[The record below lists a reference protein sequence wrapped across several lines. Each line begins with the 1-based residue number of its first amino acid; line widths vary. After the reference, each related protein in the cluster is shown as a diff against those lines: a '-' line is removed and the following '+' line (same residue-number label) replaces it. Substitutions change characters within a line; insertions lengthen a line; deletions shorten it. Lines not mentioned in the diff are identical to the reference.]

1 MARIYT
7 TIRERLRNF
16 IFGQRYETKVPM
28 PNISAEQFRKIV
40 IQFRKDK
47 AEYLTRK
54 TEELRKQN
62 SSCSLNSSCYTD
74 ERVINALE
82 KSYELQKSYYSK
94 KE

>member
-1 MARIYT
+1 MTRIYT
-7 TIRERLRNF
+7 TIWERLRNF

-28 PNISAEQFRKIV
+28 PNISANQFRKVV

-47 AEYLTRK
+47 EEYLTRK
-54 TEELRKQN
+54 IEELRKQD
-62 SSCSLNSSCYTD
+62 SSDDSRYTD

-94 KE
+94 K